1 MTNSLPAA
9 HDVIMRSLWRA
20 VDPSTARSILVV
32 CAADGIVGFAFGAIS
47 VGAGLPLW
55 LPTLLSVVVFA
66 GASQFLLVGVIA
78 SGGSLLA
85 AVAAGLLVNARL
97 LPLGLA
103 VGDAVGRGWWRT
115 LVGSHLLT
123 DESAA
128 FALVQ
133 PRGEHRRAAF
143 WLCGVALFL
152 CWNVGVA
159 AGAAVGTAIP
169 DTDALGL
176 DAAFPA
182 IILALV
188 LPTLRSARVGRA
200 VTAGVVVALVTSPFL
215 PAGVPVLLALLGVLA
230 GLPPRRTP
238 VSATTST
245 GTDGTDGTDGTTGT
259 DEPGAVR

>member
-1 MTNSLPAA
+1 MLA
-9 HDVIMRSLWRA
+9 LWRA

-47 VGAGLPLW
+47 IGAGLPLW

-115 LVGSHLLT
+115 LLGSHLLT

-128 FALVQ
+128 FALIQ

-152 CWNVGVA
+152 CWNLGVV
-159 AGAAVGTAIP
+159 AGAAVGTTIP

-188 LPTLRSARVGRA
+188 LPILRSIRVGRA
-200 VTAGVVVALVTSPFL
+200 VAVGVVVALVTSPFL

-230 GLPPRRTP
+230 GLPPRRSP
-238 VSATTST
+238 ATVIAPTAT
-245 GTDGTDGTDGTTGT
+245 TDGTTGVT
-259 DEPGAVR
+259 GTTESETAR